1 MRMSNWLTSL
11 NDAKM
16 TTDLTLNEAQKVALK
31 AKLAWFKL
39 SHALDLW
46 SLFVGMVAALGLFFA
61 STAHSIF
68 QGFFGLSLVLSIVQ
82 KYYALRVQ
90 YDIALFEAWLSVQS
104 PTLAM
109 LDDALQAQFGIK
121 PSGASLEQRLAG
133 LANLFYRQV
142 LILGLQTLTTII
154 GLALYWRL

>member
-1 MRMSNWLTSL
+1 MRQEVN
-11 NDAKM
+11 K
-16 TTDLTLNEAQKVALK
+16 DLTPNEAQILALK
-31 AKLAWFKL
+31 TKLAWFKL

-82 KYYALRVQ
+82 KVYAMRVQ
-90 YDIALFEAWLSVQS
+90 YDIALFEAWLSVKS

-109 LDDALQAQFGIK
+109 LDDALQTQFGIK
-121 PSGASLEQRLAG
+121 PSGASLAQRIAG
-133 LANLFYRQV
+133 MNKLFGWQMKVVVMQLLLCAAGVCGY
-142 LILGLQTLTTII
+142 LM
-154 GLALYWRL
+154 A

>member
-1 MRMSNWLTSL
+1 MRQEVNI
-11 NDAKM
+11 
-16 TTDLTLNEAQKVALK
+16 DLTPNEAQILALK
-31 AKLAWFKL
+31 TKLAWFKL

-46 SLFVGMVAALGLFFA
+46 SLFVGMVAALGLFFP

-82 KYYALRVQ
+82 KVYAMRVQ
-90 YDIALFEAWLSVQS
+90 YDIALFEAWLSVKS

-121 PSGASLEQRLAG
+121 PSAASLAQR
-133 LANLFYRQV
+133 
-142 LILGLQTLTTII
+142 ILGLNKLFHRQVMVNVAQLLLCLMGI
-154 GLALYWRL
+154 GGYLVR